1 LFGARR
7 SGPTKEEDEEEA
19 IISKTEVFGTN
30 EEY

>member
-7 SGPTKEEDEEEA
+7 SGPTKEDEDEEA
-19 IISKTEVFGTN
+19 IISKTKVFGTN

>member
-7 SGPTKEEDEEEA
+7 SGPTKEDDDDEA

-30 EEY
+30 